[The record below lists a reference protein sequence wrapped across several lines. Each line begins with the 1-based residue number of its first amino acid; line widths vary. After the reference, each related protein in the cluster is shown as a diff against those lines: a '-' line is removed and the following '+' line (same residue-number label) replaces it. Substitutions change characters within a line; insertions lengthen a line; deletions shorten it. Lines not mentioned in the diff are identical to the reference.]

1 MLFFKN
7 QKNNTDEQLDTLN
20 ALISLPSSTEG
31 RLAIDV
37 YKLGNALVVRSTIAG
52 ANIDDLDLSIDG
64 DILSIKGKRS
74 EPDDIDY
81 LDYLY
86 RECYWGNFS
95 RSILLPFLVDEEGIE
110 ADLDNGIL
118 TIVLPIKAN

>member
-118 TIVLPIKAN
+118 TIVLPIKAS

>member
-7 QKNNTDEQLDTLN
+7 QKNNTDEQFDTLN

-118 TIVLPIKAN
+118 TIVLPIKAS

>member
-7 QKNNTDEQLDTLN
+7 QKNNTDEQFDTLN